1 MSRWTAPSD
10 LDYWEALGNPTGSG
24 DGNTHKPAFCVAC
37 QTAMTLLQAGT
48 HRANT
53 GHSIRYKGRLVT
65 LGIPDR
71 VVVKVGVD

>member
-10 LDYWEALGNPTGSG
+10 LDYWDSIGVPTRSG
-24 DGNTHKPAFCVAC
+24 DGKERKPAFCVAC
-37 QTAMTLLQAGT
+37 QVHMTLLQAGT

-53 GHSIRYKGRLVT
+53 GHSIRYKGKLVT

-71 VVVKVGVD
+71 VIEKVTR